1 MKTRS
6 FARSLF
12 ALALVLSLG
21 VAALGDVIRM
31 KDGQVIRG
39 EIVAFRDQQFTVLV
53 GRGERGRRSRMTIY
67 MEDVES
73 IEFDGASAADAG
85 SNTGGTGG
93 AQEEEVANRPEPVRP
108 QPTPTP
114 RASDPRPSSGTTNGG
129 GTTPPSTR
137 PSSGASQPAA
147 GTDSAFFPV
156 RVRVRAD
163 STANGWTDSGL
174 MVRRGQR
181 LRVSATGRVSL
192 GQGRF
197 STPTGLP
204 RVMDTEKLMR
214 SEPTGGLIA
223 VVGDDNDEFIF
234 IGANREFY
242 APRDG
247 RLFLGVNEGNLS
259 DNTGTFDA
267 LIEVEP
273 VTGGG
278 GGN

>member
-6 FARSLF
+6 FARSLV
-12 ALALVLSLG
+12 AVALVLALG
-21 VAALGDVIRM
+21 VAALGDVIRL

-73 IEFDGASAADAG
+73 IEFEGAAATD
-85 SNTGGTGG
+85 TGATPGV
-93 AQEEEVANRPEPVRP
+93 QDEEVASRPEPVRP

-114 RASDPRPSSGTTNGG
+114 RPVDPRPTGSQTG
-129 GTTPPSTR
+129 GTSIPSTR
-137 PSSGASQPAA
+137 PSAGTSTPAA
-147 GTDSAFFPV
+147 GTDSAFIPV

-181 LRVSATGRVSL
+181 LRVTASGRVSL

-234 IGANREFY
+234 IGANREFF

-247 RLFLGVNEGNLS
+247 RLFLGVNEGNLA

-267 LIEVEP
+267 LIELEP
-273 VTGGG
+273 ASG

>member
-6 FARSLF
+6 FARTLV
-12 ALALVLSLG
+12 ALTLVLALG
-21 VAALGDVIRM
+21 VVALGDVIRL

-73 IEFDGASAADAG
+73 IEFE
-85 SNTGGTGG
+85 GG
-93 AQEEEVANRPEPVRP
+93 ATGDTSGTNSGGQDEEAAAATRPEPIRP

-114 RASDPRPSSGTTNGG
+114 RAVEPRPTGSQTGG
-129 GTTPPSTR
+129 NSVPSTR
-137 PSSGASQPAA
+137 PSTGTPAG

-214 SEPTGGLIA
+214 NEPTGGLIA

-234 IGANREFY
+234 VGANREFY

-247 RLFLGVNEGNLS
+247 RLFLGVNEGNLA

-278 GGN
+278 N

>member
-12 ALALVLSLG
+12 ALALVLCLG
-21 VAALGDVIRM
+21 VAAFADVIRM

-73 IEFDGASAADAG
+73 IEFEGVSNADAG
-85 SNTGGTGG
+85 GTTGGQG
-93 AQEEEVANRPEPVRP
+93 EEVASRPEPIRP

-114 RASDPRPSSGTTNGG
+114 APRVSDPRPPSGTTDGG
-129 GTTPPSTR
+129 GSTLPTTR
-137 PSSGASQPAA
+137 PSPGTSQPAG

-163 STANGWTDSGL
+163 NTANGWTDSGL

-247 RLFLGVNEGNLS
+247 RLFLGVNEGNLA

-278 GGN
+278 N